1 MKPSNFLDG
10 YKSVQLQDGPNRPSC
25 VRRLALISDLRHPSP
40 HLLQRG
46 GRGLA
51 EEPGMKAQVDL
62 GWSWDQNQVL
72 TPELRAAYRH
82 PCTQHAILCT
92 SVPGTA

>member
-46 GRGLA
+46 GCGLA

-62 GWSWDQNQVL
+62 GWSWDQK
-72 TPELRAAYRH
+72 
-82 PCTQHAILCT
+82 
-92 SVPGTA
+92 PGPNS